1 MDPFYIVVIS
11 IIYAIKMTCKGICS
25 RYKAQKPVGTGR
37 YASGQRR
44 CQICEIFINWEGL
57 WCPCCGYR
65 LRTKPR
71 NLKYK
76 AKLRARVEA
85 DAASLKSQT
94 VQVPQVEVV
103 SAESSDFVKTTLET
117 AVSEGWTKT
126 KTVEELRKSEGRMTI
141 KRARELT
148 KEAFDSKKTTVE
160 TPAIQTAESSDFVKT
175 TLETAVSE
183 GWTKTKTVE
192 ELRKSEERMTIK
204 KARDL
209 VKEAFKTNSEPI
221 AIKA

>member
-1 MDPFYIVVIS
+1 
-11 IIYAIKMTCKGICS
+11 MTCKGICV

-44 CQICEIFINWEGL
+44 CQICEIFIKWEGL

-85 DAASLKSQT
+85 DSLNAAAAAKAAALAAKAKKPPTKKSKPEAKTKSPCKYCERLFVYPDKHQKRCRKN
-94 VQVPQVEVV
+94 PEVV
-103 SAESSDFVKTTLET
+103 AAQKGQS
-117 AVSEGWTKT
+117 
-126 KTVEELRKSEGRMTI
+126 
-141 KRARELT
+141 
-148 KEAFDSKKTTVE
+148 
-160 TPAIQTAESSDFVKT
+160 
-175 TLETAVSE
+175 
-183 GWTKTKTVE
+183 
-192 ELRKSEERMTIK
+192 
-204 KARDL
+204 
-209 VKEAFKTNSEPI
+209 I

>member
-1 MDPFYIVVIS
+1 
-11 IIYAIKMTCKGICS
+11 MTCKGICV

-44 CQICEIFINWEGL
+44 CQICEIFIKWEGL

-85 DAASLKSQT
+85 DSIEAKTIAKSQPEIEEEI
-94 VQVPQVEVV
+94 VIKAKPKAKVAKAPKV
-103 SAESSDFVKTTLET
+103 AKIKLESIPKT
-117 AVSEGWTKT
+117 
-126 KTVEELRKSEGRMTI
+126 
-141 KRARELT
+141 
-148 KEAFDSKKTTVE
+148 
-160 TPAIQTAESSDFVKT
+160 ES
-175 TLETAVSE
+175 
-183 GWTKTKTVE
+183 
-192 ELRKSEERMTIK
+192 
-204 KARDL
+204 
-209 VKEAFKTNSEPI
+209 I

>member
-1 MDPFYIVVIS
+1 
-11 IIYAIKMTCKGICS
+11 MTCKGICS

-94 VQVPQVEVV
+94 IEVAQVATV
-103 SAESSDFVKTTLET
+103 AASSDFVKTTLET
-117 AVSEGWTKT
+117 AVSEGWTMT
-126 KTVEELRKSEGRMTI
+126 KTIQELRKSEEHMTI
-141 KRARELT
+141 KKARELT
-148 KEAFDSKKTTVE
+148 KNAFDVKNAPVE
-160 TPAIQTAESSDFVKT
+160 IPVKIEVALSDFVKT

-192 ELRKSEERMTIK
+192 ELRKSEEHMTIK

-209 VKEAFKTNSEPI
+209 AKEAFEAKSEPI

>member
-1 MDPFYIVVIS
+1 
-11 IIYAIKMTCKGICS
+11 MTCKGICV

-44 CQICEIFINWEGL
+44 CQICEIFIKWEGL

-85 DAASLKSQT
+85 DSIEAKAVSDSQSEIEVEEVAVKTKSKAKTAKAKTSKSKTSKTKEKTECEFCGKSFVYLDKHQKNCKKN
-94 VQVPQVEVV
+94 PNRI
-103 SAESSDFVKTTLET
+103 SESSQEN
-117 AVSEGWTKT
+117 
-126 KTVEELRKSEGRMTI
+126 
-141 KRARELT
+141 
-148 KEAFDSKKTTVE
+148 
-160 TPAIQTAESSDFVKT
+160 ES
-175 TLETAVSE
+175 
-183 GWTKTKTVE
+183 
-192 ELRKSEERMTIK
+192 
-204 KARDL
+204 
-209 VKEAFKTNSEPI
+209 I

>member
-1 MDPFYIVVIS
+1 
-11 IIYAIKMTCKGICS
+11 MTCKGICV

-44 CQICEIFINWEGL
+44 CQICEIFIKWEGL

-85 DAASLKSQT
+85 D
-94 VQVPQVEVV
+94 
-103 SAESSDFVKTTLET
+103 SAEEAETNSIAAMEQELVAEAAGKTTKT
-117 AVSEGWTKT
+117 KKAKTTKAKTTKT
-126 KTVEELRKSEGRMTI
+126 KTTKNKEKTLCEHCGKSYVFI
-141 KRARELT
+141 DKHLKKCT
-148 KEAFDSKKTTVE
+148 KNPEN
-160 TPAIQTAESSDFVKT
+160 ES
-175 TLETAVSE
+175 
-183 GWTKTKTVE
+183 
-192 ELRKSEERMTIK
+192 
-204 KARDL
+204 
-209 VKEAFKTNSEPI
+209 I

>member
-1 MDPFYIVVIS
+1 
-11 IIYAIKMTCKGICS
+11 MTCKGICV

-44 CQICEIFINWEGL
+44 CQICEIFIKWEGL

-85 DAASLKSQT
+85 DAIEADTKSIEAMEKELAAAEVKLKSK
-94 VQVPQVEVV
+94 
-103 SAESSDFVKTTLET
+103 AKTTKAKTTKAKTTKAKTTKAKTTKAKTTKSKEKTPCQYCEKPYVFIDKHET
-117 AVSEGWTKT
+117 KCKKKPQNDVAHS
-126 KTVEELRKSEGRMTI
+126 KSE
-141 KRARELT
+141 
-148 KEAFDSKKTTVE
+148 S
-160 TPAIQTAESSDFVKT
+160 
-175 TLETAVSE
+175 
-183 GWTKTKTVE
+183 
-192 ELRKSEERMTIK
+192 
-204 KARDL
+204 
-209 VKEAFKTNSEPI
+209 I

>member
-1 MDPFYIVVIS
+1 MRT
-11 IIYAIKMTCKGICS
+11 KMTCKGICT

-44 CQICEIFINWEGL
+44 CQICEIFIKWEGL

-85 DAASLKSQT
+85 
-94 VQVPQVEVV
+94 E
-103 SAESSDFVKTTLET
+103 AESQKVQAQTIEIESISGAEAFEGDFVKNTLVA
-117 AVSEGWTKT
+117 AVNENWTKT
-126 KTVEELRKSEGRMTI
+126 KTVEELRKAKAQG
-141 KRARELT
+141 
-148 KEAFDSKKTTVE
+148 
-160 TPAIQTAESSDFVKT
+160 
-175 TLETAVSE
+175 
-183 GWTKTKTVE
+183 
-192 ELRKSEERMTIK
+192 MTIK
-204 KARDL
+204 KAKEL
-209 VKEAFKTNSEPI
+209 VKTAFEAKNEPI

>member
-1 MDPFYIVVIS
+1 
-11 IIYAIKMTCKGICS
+11 MTCKGICV

-44 CQICEIFINWEGL
+44 CQICEIFIKWEGL

-85 DAASLKSQT
+85 D
-94 VQVPQVEVV
+94 
-103 SAESSDFVKTTLET
+103 SAEEAETNSIAAMEQELVAEAAGKTKKAKTKKAKTTK
-117 AVSEGWTKT
+117 A
-126 KTVEELRKSEGRMTI
+126 
-141 KRARELT
+141 
-148 KEAFDSKKTTVE
+148 KTTKGKEKTLCEHCGKSYVFIDKHLKKCAKNPE
-160 TPAIQTAESSDFVKT
+160 NES
-175 TLETAVSE
+175 
-183 GWTKTKTVE
+183 
-192 ELRKSEERMTIK
+192 
-204 KARDL
+204 
-209 VKEAFKTNSEPI
+209 I

>member
-1 MDPFYIVVIS
+1 
-11 IIYAIKMTCKGICS
+11 MTCKGICV

-44 CQICEIFINWEGL
+44 CQICEIFIKWEGL

-85 DAASLKSQT
+85 DSIEAKAIT
-94 VQVPQVEVV
+94 ENHEEVEIEEL
-103 SAESSDFVKTTLET
+103 AEIK
-117 AVSEGWTKT
+117 AKPKT
-126 KTVEELRKSEGRMTI
+126 KT
-141 KRARELT
+141 
-148 KEAFDSKKTTVE
+148 
-160 TPAIQTAESSDFVKT
+160 P
-175 TLETAVSE
+175 
-183 GWTKTKTVE
+183 KTKTAKTKEKTPCQHCNKLFVNTDKHE
-192 ELRKSEERMTIK
+192 KRCK
-204 KARDL
+204 KNPNAE
-209 VKEAFKTNSEPI
+209 VKASQNTESI

>member
-1 MDPFYIVVIS
+1 
-11 IIYAIKMTCKGICS
+11 MTCKGICV

-44 CQICEIFINWEGL
+44 CQICEIFIKWEGL

-85 DAASLKSQT
+85 DSIEAEAKSISDMEAELAAEAKAAKAKAARAAKAKLTKAAKVTKSKAT
-94 VQVPQVEVV
+94 KVTKAKVTNAKAAKA
-103 SAESSDFVKTTLET
+103 SKSET
-117 AVSEGWTKT
+117 TKT
-126 KTVEELRKSEGRMTI
+126 KEKTACQYCEKPYVFIAKH
-141 KRARELT
+141 
-148 KEAFDSKKTTVE
+148 EAKCSKKPQNDQDSSE
-160 TPAIQTAESSDFVKT
+160 NES
-175 TLETAVSE
+175 
-183 GWTKTKTVE
+183 
-192 ELRKSEERMTIK
+192 
-204 KARDL
+204 
-209 VKEAFKTNSEPI
+209 I

>member
-1 MDPFYIVVIS
+1 
-11 IIYAIKMTCKGICS
+11 MTCKGICV

-44 CQICEIFINWEGL
+44 CQICEIFIKWEGL

-85 DAASLKSQT
+85 D
-94 VQVPQVEVV
+94 
-103 SAESSDFVKTTLET
+103 SAEETETNSIAAMEQELVAEAAGKTTKTKKVKTTKAKT
-117 AVSEGWTKT
+117 AKT
-126 KTVEELRKSEGRMTI
+126 KTTKNKEKTLCEHCGKSYVFI
-141 KRARELT
+141 DKHLKKCT
-148 KEAFDSKKTTVE
+148 KNPEN
-160 TPAIQTAESSDFVKT
+160 ES
-175 TLETAVSE
+175 
-183 GWTKTKTVE
+183 
-192 ELRKSEERMTIK
+192 
-204 KARDL
+204 
-209 VKEAFKTNSEPI
+209 I

>member
-1 MDPFYIVVIS
+1 
-11 IIYAIKMTCKGICS
+11 MTCKGICS

-44 CQICEIFINWEGL
+44 CQICEIFIKWEGL

-85 DAASLKSQT
+85 EAQEATGIKSTFDAA
-94 VQVPQVEVV
+94 E
-103 SAESSDFVKTTLET
+103 ET
-117 AVSEGWTKT
+117 METEEPIVTKT
-126 KTVEELRKSEGRMTI
+126 KTRKAKTAISKSNTKEPATKAKTRKSKAAI
-141 KRARELT
+141 Q
-148 KEAFDSKKTTVE
+148 VE
-160 TPAIQTAESSDFVKT
+160 TDPE
-175 TLETAVSE
+175 ET
-183 GWTKTKTVE
+183 
-192 ELRKSEERMTIK
+192 
-204 KARDL
+204 
-209 VKEAFKTNSEPI
+209 I